1 MTLPSAFKATIIP
14 ETGDFD
20 VIEKVDI
27 PFQKPD
33 IDEVVIKVVLKPLF
47 YTSPDIFL
55 HFNSLVMEV

>member
-47 YTSPDIFL
+47 YISPDIFL